1 MLLNIALLIVTHL
14 VIPLGFL
21 IWLWQAQFESKFNWL
36 INLLMVLLS
45 SLFIFLNGRWEWL
58 SYYLRFLLLI
68 VFVIA
73 AYKSFIKAKS
83 LPVYP
88 PKTFKNY
95 LELGISAFVVM
106 LFIASLK
113 GYFFTGSS
121 IDLSFPL
128 KNGVY
133 YVAHGGNSPIIN
145 YHNTHPTQRY
155 ALDIMKLNVLGARA
169 NGLYPRS
176 LTDYAIFG
184 ETLYSPCDG
193 TIANLV
199 NDLPNLVPGE
209 SDRKNLAGNHI
220 LLKCKG
226 ADILMAHLLKGSI
239 TSQVGSLVKSG
250 DAIAKIGNSGNTGEP
265 HLHIHA
271 RKANT
276 GKSIL
281 DGEGL
286 PITFDGKFLVRNSL
300 LISK

>member
-14 VIPLGFL
+14 VIPLGLL

-36 INLLMVLLS
+36 SNLLIVLLY
-45 SLFIFLNGRWEWL
+45 SLFMFLNGRWEWL
-58 SYYLRFLLLI
+58 SYYLRFLLPI

-88 PKTFKNY
+88 PKIFKNY
-95 LELGISAFVVM
+95 LELGISTFVVM

-184 ETLYSPCDG
+184 ETLYSPCNG

-199 NDLPNLVPGE
+199 NDLPNLAPGE
-209 SDRKNLAGNHI
+209 SDRKNLAGNYI
-220 LLKCKG
+220 LLRCKG
-226 ADILMAHLLKGSI
+226 AEILMAHLLKGSI
-239 TSQVGSLVKSG
+239 TSKAGTLVKTG
-250 DAIAKIGNSGNTGEP
+250 EPIAKIGNSGNTSEP

-271 RKANT
+271 RKVNT
-276 GKSIL
+276 GKAIL
-281 DGEGL
+281 AGEGL